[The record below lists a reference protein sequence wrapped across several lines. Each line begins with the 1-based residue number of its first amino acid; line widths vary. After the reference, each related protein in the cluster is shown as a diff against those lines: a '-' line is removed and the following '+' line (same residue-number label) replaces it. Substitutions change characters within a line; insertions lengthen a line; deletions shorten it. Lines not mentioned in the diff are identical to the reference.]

1 MAEYT
6 RSISFYGREI
16 DINIGL
22 MAPQAGCG
30 VWLTSGET
38 SILVTATRQP
48 GRPGVDFMPLL
59 VDYEERLY
67 AAGRIP
73 GDICGGKVG
82 HRNGPL

>member
-73 GDICGGKVG
+73 GDICGEKPATG
-82 HRNGPL
+82 NGPL